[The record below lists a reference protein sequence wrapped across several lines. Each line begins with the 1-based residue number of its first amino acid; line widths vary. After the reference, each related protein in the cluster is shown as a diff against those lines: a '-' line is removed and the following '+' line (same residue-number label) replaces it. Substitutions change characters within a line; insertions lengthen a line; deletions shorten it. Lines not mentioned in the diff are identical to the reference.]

1 MKSIFLF
8 SLVVLFVILLVQT
21 SNGEDANT
29 VDVLSVRQRREII
42 LTSCARMDTPILKKV
57 AQASCVTS
65 CKYQNCGTGT
75 CKHRGKRPVCVCSRC
90 GKGGGEWPQVPSKG
104 KGK

>member
-1 MKSIFLF
+1 MVLKSIFLF
-8 SLVVLFVILLVQT
+8 SLVMILVALLVQT
-21 SNGEDANT
+21 SNGENDDT
-29 VDVLSVRQRREII
+29 VDVSNIRHRREII

-75 CKHRGKRPVCVCSRC
+75 CKR
-90 GKGGGEWPQVPSKG
+90 
-104 KGK
+104 